1 MRSMALLDV
10 PRTSPVLRWDPRW
23 RLISLLVM
31 AFAISFVDR
40 VELTPWVVAVTIF
53 LVLWSR
59 VPPRQILRRLRY
71 PSLVVLALVALLP
84 FLAEGRV
91 IAEWGGWTVTR
102 DGLEAALLITV
113 RFFSIL
119 SLAILFLGVAPL
131 LVHIRAARSL
141 GVPDLIA
148 DLALLVVRHIEILT
162 ADLRQMRIA
171 MRLRGDA
178 GRSWRS
184 LRSLVWL
191 LGSLL
196 LRSHERSARV
206 YQAMRLRGYGV
217 QPAAAVPSE
226 AACAYDHGMTIL
238 ASLAAAAIVA
248 LQLWWPA

>member
-1 MRSMALLDV
+1 MRSMGLLDAPV
-10 PRTSPVLRWDPRW
+10 NSPLLQWDPRW
-23 RLISLLVM
+23 RLISLLVL

-40 VELTPWVVAVTIF
+40 IELVPWIVAITVFF
-53 LVLWSR
+53 LVWSR
-59 VPPRQILRRLRY
+59 VPPLQILGRLRY
-71 PSLVVLALVALLP
+71 PSLVVFALVALLP

-91 IAEWGGWTVTR
+91 VAEWAGLTATR
-102 DGLEAALLITV
+102 EGIDAALVITA

-148 DLALLVVRHIEILT
+148 DLALLVVRHIEILS

-178 GRSWRS
+178 GNSWRS

-191 LGSLL
+191 VGSLL

-217 QPAAAVPSE
+217 QTGPPVPHTGPR
-226 AACAYDHGMTIL
+226 AYDHHMTFLVLLSATI
-238 ASLAAAAIVA
+238 IVA
-248 LQLWWPA
+248 LQVWWPA